1 MASSTSPGSAGGIQ
15 VIARAAQVLR
25 ALDSDPG
32 GLGLAQ
38 LAERVG
44 LPRSTVYRIVAA
56 LAAEGLVVA
65 ASPNGRVR
73 LGPELVRLA
82 EASRHDRWQ
91 ELRPQMQA
99 LFDALDETVD
109 CSVLDGD
116 EVRLVDQIPATH
128 ELRAVSVVGSTSP
141 LHCTASGKTLLSAL
155 DDADVADLLP
165 ARLERHTPNTI
176 TGRDELLAELRRIR
190 KAGVAY
196 DREEHTVGISS
207 AAIAVAASN
216 GAPVA
221 LSVLMPTPRFAGNER
236 EIARVLL
243 RLQGS

>member
-25 ALDSDPG
+25 ALDSDPA

-56 LAAEGLVVA
+56 LAAEGLIVA
-65 ASPNGRVR
+65 TAPDGRVR

-82 EASRHDRWQ
+82 EASRQERWQ
-91 ELRPQMQA
+91 DLRPQMEA
-99 LFDALDETVD
+99 IFDALDETVD
-109 CSVLDGD
+109 CGVLDGA
-116 EVRLVDQIPATH
+116 EVRLVDQIASAH
-128 ELRAVSVVGSTSP
+128 ELRAVSVVGSTAP
-141 LHCTASGKTLLSAL
+141 LHCTASGKTLLAAL
-155 DDADVADLLP
+155 DDAAVADLLP

-176 TGRDELLAELRRIR
+176 TSRDALLAEIRSIR
-190 KAGVAY
+190 KGGVAY

-207 AAIAVAASN
+207 AAIAVPAAN
-216 GAPVA
+216 GASVA

-243 RLQGS
+243 RVRGS